1 MPKGAYRLADGD
13 VEHFSCAPGPAGWR
27 YTADQIDL
35 TVDADWSDVR
45 LVVTAGPWQLRGGQ
59 AGPELLWRRGEDE
72 HRQVAHGFT
81 GTSPAYDVVV
91 ARSLGL
97 PVGGSARVRLV
108 EVLPPVLATRTVD
121 LQWRR
126 VSADGGDLPLEAYD
140 VDDLATGERRRVH
153 LVADVI
159 VDRLTHLDTPPSGL
173 PGLGLQ
179 P

>member
-1 MPKGAYRLADGD
+1 MPTGSYRLADTT
-13 VEHFSCAPGPAGWR
+13 EHFSCAPGPAGWR
-27 YTADQIDL
+27 YTSDQLDL
-35 TVDADWSDVR
+35 TVDGAWSVLR
-45 LVVTAGPWQLRGGQ
+45 LVATSGPWQLRGG
-59 AGPELLWRRGEDE
+59 DE
-72 HRQVAHGFT
+72 HRQRAQGFT

-121 LQWRR
+121 LQWWR
-126 VSADGGDLPLEAYD
+126 VQAGDNDLPLEAYD

-153 LVADVI
+153 LVGDVA
-159 VDRLTHLDTPPSGL
+159 VDRLVHLDTPPSGL
-173 PGLGLQ
+173 TAFGLR